1 MASFDSV
8 RFISGRPLLGEV
20 TADKLNAILR
30 EIRKNRPRGERG
42 ITVRESGD
50 ATYIG
55 LATAIKQSGAPAQ
68 DFPWEI
74 YVTDSEEESYTV
86 KVRPGTVGGILPSN
100 WDDQF
105 TCEKDQ
111 LYFGKVNLVTDGKNI
126 TSATIVIDAEEP
138 ATQEVEEFAVAA
150 EVDVLFGLFKNE
162 GFRIA
167 TSGNISA
174 YPQLAL
180 TTSKS
185 PPAEPG
191 ESPYVFWYRLS

>member
-55 LATAIKQSGAPAQ
+55 LATAIKQGGAPAQ

-86 KVRPGTVGGILPSN
+86 KVRPGTVAGILPSN
-100 WDDQF
+100 WDDEF
-105 TCEKDQ
+105 TCNKDE
-111 LYFGKVNLVTDGKNI
+111 LYYGKAKATTDGRNV
-126 TSATIVIDAEEP
+126 TAVEIVIDSTP
-138 ATQEVEEFAVAA
+138 PQEQEANEFAVDA
-150 EVDVLFGLFKNE
+150 EVEFLFGLFENT
-162 GFRIA
+162 GFRI
-167 TSGNISA
+167 TTQGNISA
-174 YPQLAL
+174 SPSLVL
-180 TTSKS
+180 TTTKD
-185 PPAEPG
+185 PAAEPG
-191 ESPYVFWYRLS
+191 ESPYVFWYRLQ